1 MEDLKEAA
9 GGGPAAAQGAD
20 PLKDLELLIR
30 SRYGVIFLET
40 VEADRATSLLR
51 HLADKLSLSLFTW
64 SCTKGLRNMVEI
76 ERAGASD
83 EIPFVYASQD
93 PFTALAHVEGA
104 QLPAIYHFDGLGA
117 YLDDRRV
124 AAKLADVAEPLAKV
138 PGAVV
143 ITGAAVELPPS
154 LRPIVATLRL
164 APPRVEEYRDLLQN
178 TLRDLSQRMNVAV
191 SLSDEDQARLLNSLR
206 GLTLME
212 AGKVLTRA
220 IVETGSLSRDA
231 IGKALDA
238 KKAIIEREGLLEYY
252 PAEAAMGDIADLAGL
267 KAWLAKRREMIT
279 DPERAKRSGLPFPR
293 GVLLLGV
300 QGCGKS
306 LCAKAVATEW
316 SLPLLKLDPSN
327 LYNKYVGESE
337 HNFQRAIKTAEQ
349 MAPVVL
355 WIDEIEKAFAQ
366 GGDEDG
372 GLSQRIFGTF
382 LSWLQDR
389 RGDVFV
395 VATANAI
402 ERLPPEFIRKGRF
415 DEIFFVDLPD
425 AQARR
430 AILEIHLRKRG
441 KDPARFDVPALVRA
455 CEGFSGAELE
465 QAVVSA
471 LYTVF
476 AAKTELTTEAVQKEI
491 ALTCPL
497 SRTMREPIEALREW
511 AKERTVSAQ

>member
-1 MEDLKEAA
+1 MEKTADGEAA
-9 GGGPAAAQGAD
+9 APSASD

-30 SRYGVIFLET
+30 SRYGAIFLES
-40 VEADRATSLLR
+40 VEEGRTTALLR
-51 HLADKLSLSLFTW
+51 HLADKLGLPMFTW
-64 SCTKGLRNMVEI
+64 SCTKGLRNMAEI
-76 ERAGASD
+76 EKAGSSG

-93 PFTALAHVEGA
+93 PAIALGHVEEA
-104 QLPAIYHFDGLGA
+104 NLPAVYQFQGLGA
-117 YLDDRRV
+117 FLEDRRV
-124 AAKLADVAEPLAKV
+124 AAKLADAADQFTKG
-138 PGAVV
+138 PGAL
-143 ITGAAVELPPS
+143 ILTGPDVELPPQ
-154 LRPIVATLRL
+154 LRPIVATLKL
-164 APPRVEEYRDLLQN
+164 PPPGTPEYRDLVQQ
-178 TLRDLSQRMNVAV
+178 TLRDLSRRMNVGMQ
-191 SLSDEDQARLLNSLR
+191 LTDSDLAQLFNSLR

-212 AGKVLTRA
+212 AGKVLTLA
-220 IVETGSLSRDA
+220 IVETGCLSRDA
-231 IGKALDA
+231 IGKALEA

-267 KAWLAKRREMIT
+267 KAWLAKRRGIIT
-279 DPERAKRSGLPFPR
+279 DPEGARRSGLSFPR

-306 LCAKAVATEW
+306 LCAKAVASEW
-316 SLPLLKLDPSN
+316 ALPLLKLDPSN

-372 GLSQRIFGTF
+372 GVSQRIFGTF

-389 RGDVFV
+389 QGDVFV
-395 VATANAI
+395 VATANNI

-415 DEIFFVDLPD
+415 DEIFFVDLPNEE
-425 AQARR
+425 ARR
-430 AILEIHLRKRG
+430 AILEIHLKKRG
-441 KDPARFDVPALVRA
+441 KDPARFDIPALVRA
-455 CEGFSGAELE
+455 CEGFSGAEIE

-476 AAKTELTTEAVQKEI
+476 AARTELTTQALQKEI

-497 SRTMREPIEALREW
+497 SRTMRERIESLRDW